1 MRTGVTWTRVAGVA
15 AALIVGCLGSAA
27 AVRAGDF
34 PGPPGEPTAIAAAT
48 TAIGRPP
55 AGPRGPVVVCDYWCP
70 DPGGEGVVSFDSPPD
85 HTDTVA
91 VTYDL
96 SPARAAEVEAAA
108 RARLEAAGW
117 RPLPDGELTRDGL
130 AVALQVADTPA
141 GVRAT
146 VVAAKTVPPAAVA
159 QAAAGFVL
167 GTVLGGLLA
176 ARAAA
181 RFRRQSEAVRAL
193 AGTLTVL
200 VIAVTFGYAITAAL
214 LVLHGGGRPPGV
226 QLAEFLLTVFPKMS
240 IAVLAAAAAAL
251 ALIALPP
258 RRKPRLPGPA
268 TGQTESH
275 GAARS

>member
-1 MRTGVTWTRVAGVA
+1 MTWARAAAVA

-34 PGPPGEPTAIAAAT
+34 PGPPGEAAAIAAAT
-48 TAIGRPP
+48 TAVGLEP
-55 AGPRGPVVVCDYWCP
+55 AGPSGAVVVCDYWCP

-96 SPARAAEVEAAA
+96 SPAAAAEVEAAA
-108 RARLEAAGW
+108 RSRLEVAGW
-117 RPLPDGELTRDGL
+117 RPGPDGELTRDGL
-130 AVALQVADTPA
+130 AVLLPVAADMPA
-141 GVRAT
+141 GVRVT
-146 VVAAKTVPPAAVA
+146 VVVSKTVPPSAVA
-159 QAAAGFVL
+159 LAAAGFVL
-167 GTVLGGLLA
+167 GAILGGLLA
-176 ARAAA
+176 ARAAR
-181 RFRRQSEAVRAL
+181 RFRRQGDAVRAL

-200 VIAVTFGYAITAAL
+200 VTAVTFGYATTAAL
-214 LVLHGGGRPPGV
+214 FLQHGGWPPDV

-240 IAVLAAAAAAL
+240 IAVLAAAVAAL

-258 RRKPRLPGPA
+258 RRETPDPRPGLA
-268 TGQTESH
+268 AGHTESH